1 MLDEFLDMPYAQVD
15 NIAKMIPQE
24 LNITLDGALKQNR
37 ELKNIIRFRSRGKIP
52 Y

>member
-1 MLDEFLDMPYAQVD
+1 MLARVLDMPYAQAD
-15 NIAKMIPQE
+15 AIAKMIPQE

-37 ELKNIIRFRSRGKIP
+37 ELKTSIRFRSRGKIP